1 MAARR
6 PGTLRVGE
14 LARRTGLT
22 TRALRHYDALGVL
35 VPAHTD
41 PEDGYR
47 FYDEAQVET
56 ARVIARLRSLD
67 VPLAGVRAVL
77 AGAAE
82 DELRRVLGT
91 HRGVLQARS
100 DRLRRRLH
108 QLDHLLHDQ
117 RGLTMTLTSD
127 PAVDPADERA
137 LAARLFNDVWALLE
151 RESRSTAEDDRMLHM
166 AHASRFHWDTVGG
179 DQQRA
184 IGEWQVSRVYAT
196 LGRAEPALFHAER
209 CVALAGAPGV
219 DGWVAASAQ
228 EALARALAVAGDVE
242 GATTA
247 REAAL
252 SLAEAIEDEEDR
264 EIVLADLDSLPLP

>member
-1 MAARR
+1 MAVRR

-47 FYDEAQVET
+47 FYDEGQVAT
-56 ARVIARLRSLD
+56 ARLIARLRELD

-77 AGAAE
+77 AGASD
-82 DELRRVLGT
+82 DELRRVLAA

-108 QLDHLLHDQ
+108 ALDHLLHDE
-117 RGLTMTLTSD
+117 RGPTMTVTEPTPD
-127 PAVDPADERA
+127 TADERA
-137 LAARLFNDVWALLE
+137 LASRLFNEVWTLLE
-151 RESRSTAEDDRMLHM
+151 REERTPAEADLMVHT
-166 AHASRFHWDTVGG
+166 AHASRFHWEAVGTE
-179 DQQRA
+179 QHRA

-196 LGRAEPALFHAER
+196 LGRSEPALHHAHAS
-209 CVALAGAPGV
+209 VAHAAAEGV
-219 DGWVAASAQ
+219 EPWVAASAQ
-228 EALARALAVAGDVE
+228 EGLARALAVAGDLE
-242 GATTA
+242 AARSA
-247 REAAL
+247 REVAQAL
-252 SLAEAIEDEEDR
+252 ADAIDDPEDR
-264 EIVLADLDSLPLP
+264 EIVVADIDSLPLP